1 MTKTQAQTD
10 SPTTTLTQARERLAA
25 ATQPDPVTALIAA
38 LGEASQ
44 VGKGFTWYEH
54 DNAACDAAGCPVS
67 VALRQAEDHRAML
80 DSDERR
86 AALDLAEDVGEALLH
101 FQHMSLQFHEAR
113 MPSQAR
119 ECLDAGN
126 ILGRARNAYLSALD
140 PEQGS

>member
-1 MTKTQAQTD
+1 MPKTQAQTD
-10 SPTTTLTQARERLAA
+10 SPTRTITQARERLEA

-54 DNAACDAAGCPVS
+54 DNAACDAEGCPVS

-86 AALDLAEDVGEALLH
+86 AALDLAEAAREVMWFQNPDGAPPEWREDPTYGLQSQGIDALAEAL
-101 FQHMSLQFHEAR
+101 A
-113 MPSQAR
+113 
-119 ECLDAGN
+119 
-126 ILGRARNAYLSALD
+126 AYLSALD